1 MVLDLKRKKKKMQP
15 LFSEYRKSIYFP
27 RASEEQLWPALA
39 INELVLAIPAV
50 GRAQQQ
56 FCFAVSFG

>member
-1 MVLDLKRKKKKMQP
+1 MQP